1 MKAQQENIMQFNT
14 DKPTR
19 SAMYLVDRG
28 MQGKHYRWYNADTDT
43 WSLCGSD
50 MNEANANK
58 DKPSPVGFFPW
69 VGPLTGPKFDSNKE
83 VVMVSEDK
91 PKQTKAPKAPAK
103 KMARQRTADVK
114 AKLVITTVGNTR
126 VGSIVKGTKTLHPD
140 GTVFFREDRQK
151 WIAMMNGKQEAA
163 RPTPEACLAFLKK
176 KYNVDGIVL
185 K

>member
-1 MKAQQENIMQFNT
+1 MEFNT

-28 MQGKHYRWYNADTDT
+28 MQGKHYRWYNAETDT

-69 VGPLTGPKFDSNKE
+69 IGPLTGPKFDANKE

-91 PKQTKAPKAPAK
+91 PKSTKAPAK
-103 KMARQRTADVK
+103 KMARQRTATP
-114 AKLVITTVGNTR
+114 AKLVIVTVGNTR
-126 VGSIVKGTKTLHPD
+126 VGSIVRGTKTLHPD
-140 GTVFFREDRQK
+140 GAVWFREDRQK
-151 WIAMMNGKQEAA
+151 WVAMMNGKQEAA
-163 RPTPEACLAFLKK
+163 RPTPEACLSFLKK
-176 KYNVDGIVL
+176 KYNVEGVVL

>member
-1 MKAQQENIMQFNT
+1 MEFNT

-28 MQGKHYRWYNADTDT
+28 MQGKHYRWYNAETDT

-69 VGPLTGPKFDSNKE
+69 IGPLTGPKFDANKE

-91 PKQTKAPKAPAK
+91 PKSIKAPAK
-103 KMARQRTADVK
+103 KMARQRTATP
-114 AKLVITTVGNTR
+114 AKLVIVTVGNTR
-126 VGSIVKGTKTLHPD
+126 VGSIVRGTKTLHPD
-140 GTVFFREDRQK
+140 GAVWFREDRQK
-151 WIAMMNGKQEAA
+151 WVAMMNGKQEAA
-163 RPTPEACLAFLKK
+163 RPTPEACLSFLKK
-176 KYNVDGIVL
+176 KYNVEGVVL

>member
-1 MKAQQENIMQFNT
+1 MEFNT

-28 MQGKHYRWYNADTDT
+28 MQGKHYRWYNAETDT

-69 VGPLTGPKFDSNKE
+69 IGPLTGPKFDANKE

-91 PKQTKAPKAPAK
+91 PKSTKGACQENGTPTHRNACQTGYCDSW
-103 KMARQRTADVK
+103 Q
-114 AKLVITTVGNTR
+114 
-126 VGSIVKGTKTLHPD
+126 HPCRFD
-140 GTVFFREDRQK
+140 CERHQDH
-151 WIAMMNGKQEAA
+151 AS
-163 RPTPEACLAFLKK
+163 
-176 KYNVDGIVL
+176 
-185 K
+185 

>member
-1 MKAQQENIMQFNT
+1 MEFNT

-28 MQGKHYRWYNADTDT
+28 MQGKHYRWYNAETDT

-69 VGPLTGPKFDSNKE
+69 IGPLTGPKFDANKE

-91 PKQTKAPKAPAK
+91 PKSTKVPKAPAK
-103 KMARQRTADVK
+103 KMARQRTATP
-114 AKLVITTVGNTR
+114 AKLVIVTVGNTR
-126 VGSIVKGTKTLHPD
+126 VGSIVRGTKTLHPD
-140 GTVFFREDRQK
+140 GAVWFREDRQK
-151 WIAMMNGKQEAA
+151 WVAMMNGKQEAA
-163 RPTPEACLAFLKK
+163 RPTPEACLSFLKK
-176 KYNVDGIVL
+176 KYNVEGVVL